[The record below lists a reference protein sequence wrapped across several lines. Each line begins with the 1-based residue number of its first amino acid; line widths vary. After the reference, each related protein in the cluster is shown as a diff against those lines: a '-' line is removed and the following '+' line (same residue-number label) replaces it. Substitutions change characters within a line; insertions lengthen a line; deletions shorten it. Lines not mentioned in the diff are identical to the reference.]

1 MLKNKFLLLFALY
14 ETVQPIL
21 MLKLL
26 CKMERLLGK
35 MVFFIFLLL
44 LWQKPKFF
52 DESPSFYIDSK
63 MIKTMIKT
71 IMTGYK
77 PSFKEYSTQPWEP
90 DAVYCTISSGMIHHW
105 TVFLF
110 FVCIFKTNWFLTFLT
125 KHWALR
131 DN

>member
-1 MLKNKFLLLFALY
+1 MLKNKCLLLFALY

-63 MIKTMIKT
+63 MIKT

-77 PSFKEYSTQPWEP
+77 PSFKEYSTQP
-90 DAVYCTISSGMIHHW
+90 
-105 TVFLF
+105 
-110 FVCIFKTNWFLTFLT
+110 
-125 KHWALR
+125 
-131 DN
+131 

>member
-1 MLKNKFLLLFALY
+1 MLKNKCLLLFALY

-77 PSFKEYSTQPWEP
+77 PSFKEYSTQP
-90 DAVYCTISSGMIHHW
+90 
-105 TVFLF
+105 
-110 FVCIFKTNWFLTFLT
+110 
-125 KHWALR
+125 
-131 DN
+131 